1 MTILLRCRLC
11 KGTGEIPN
19 EQFRICRE
27 LKSHDIKKYF
37 HMPTEDEVPSDDA
50 VPPDACNGIPERVQ
64 CPVCE
69 GAGTIEFDE
78 EEWELRIVANEESA
92 EE

>member
-19 EQFRICRE
+19 EQYRIAQE

-37 HMPTEDEVPSDDA
+37 HMPTEDDMTSNDSVFTDAYDSIPGKSPVP
-50 VPPDACNGIPERVQ
+50 C
-64 CPVCE
+64 
-69 GAGTIEFDE
+69 
-78 EEWELRIVANEESA
+78 LRGSRDGRLRRG
-92 EE
+92 

>member
-19 EQFRICRE
+19 EQYRIIQK

-37 HMPTEDEVPSDDA
+37 HMPTEDDVTSNDSVFTLTSFRFKHTA
-50 VPPDACNGIPERVQ
+50 
-64 CPVCE
+64 PVHP
-69 GAGTIEFDE
+69 G
-78 EEWELRIVANEESA
+78 WSSA
-92 EE
+92 F